1 MIITSHAEAI
11 HWDVCR
17 RSESNE
23 KHLVATSDGRQALQ
37 TGGPSPKQVDVLR
50 LPNRDLVED
59 PAVYVQ
65 RKAASDGQRPTLAA
79 SKSNLLIVIY
89 TKGERS
95 TPTDN
100 KQVAEISQFP
110 GHLGQVCTRQT
121 AALTSITTNAQVCPE
136 EHAQCLVFLSAQ
148 HSSAQNFA
156 CLRGPTETS

>member
-1 MIITSHAEAI
+1 ML
-11 HWDVCR
+11 R
-17 RSESNE
+17 RFIGTYVGGVN
-23 KHLVATSDGRQALQ
+23 Q
-37 TGGPSPKQVDVLR
+37 TRSISLR
-50 LPNRDLVED
+50 LPMAAKPCKQADLRQNRLMCC
-59 PAVYVQ
+59 VYLIETWLRIQ
-65 RKAASDGQRPTLAA
+65 RCMFKEKPHPDGQRPTLAA

>member
-65 RKAASDGQRPTLAA
+65 RKAASRWPTAN
-79 SKSNLLIVIY
+79 SCRFEI
-89 TKGERS
+89 ES
-95 TPTDN
+95 THCYLH
-100 KQVAEISQFP
+100 K
-110 GHLGQVCTRQT
+110 R
-121 AALTSITTNAQVCPE
+121 
-136 EHAQCLVFLSAQ
+136 
-148 HSSAQNFA
+148 
-156 CLRGPTETS
+156 